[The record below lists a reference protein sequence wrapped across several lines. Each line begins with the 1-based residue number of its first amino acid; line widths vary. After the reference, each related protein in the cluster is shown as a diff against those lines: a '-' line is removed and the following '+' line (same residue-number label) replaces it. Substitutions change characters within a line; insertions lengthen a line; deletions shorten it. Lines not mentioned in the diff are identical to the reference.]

1 MPNRLQDQ
9 MVSFAPEDGFIAVQL
24 EPPRDPNGLVT
35 PVPKDR
41 TVRCSSMSLPPALA

>member
-35 PVPKDR
+35 RQSVPQ
-41 TVRCSSMSLPPALA
+41 TASAF